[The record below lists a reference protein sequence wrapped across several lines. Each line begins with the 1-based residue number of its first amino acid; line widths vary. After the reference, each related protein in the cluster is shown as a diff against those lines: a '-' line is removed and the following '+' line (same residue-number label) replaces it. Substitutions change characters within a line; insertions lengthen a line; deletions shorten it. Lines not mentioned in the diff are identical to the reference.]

1 MPDGKYTVDEIL
13 EELRQRKKNGSP
25 DAARK
30 EAPIPDADNPVISRP
45 EPGMKLDEGFG
56 VLPEDARRLP
66 EENERDSS
74 VDKILQSVRAARAA
88 SVQQPA
94 GQAEEPAAQPSAP
107 EDEAPADGGAEEKP
121 AAVSYAAVHSSQEDA
136 GTEPDANVT
145 ADAPAAPN
153 GALASTFLSRLR
165 NPNENR
171 SGPDVEPIP
180 QDAMSADE
188 SEPEPVLDVN
198 APTQD
203 FSPVRRRRVQ
213 QGGKYT
219 SRYMMDT
226 AELDA
231 EAPTK
236 VAGGAPQLPGDTD
249 PVEEKYHFLR
259 DRRQKK
265 VDAFVL
271 QNGEEPKQAQ
281 QETPK
286 AASGDG
292 KSAEQAAAPAEAAP
306 DTPDKTSAAP
316 HPVEYTDPSDA
327 LSVRAYFR
335 KLRSRLLIRLGGTAA
350 CALALLIFAIPG
362 ALDPAAPGMT
372 YTAILAPMIALVLSA
387 AVSFRSM
394 LGGFRSATRFRADC
408 DSLTGL
414 AVLWALAQ
422 CVVLLIFPGSMVE
435 FQIDVFCLLPGLTLF
450 FNTLGKFLHL
460 RRVTEGFERLA
471 TAPEQ
476 AKKELHAAAVIS
488 RRLSSEFSQIAEL
501 DAPIAAVS
509 VEADF
514 LTDYIQIANT
524 PDPSDRVMHTLFP
537 AALLTSL
544 GVFLLSFLLNSQ
556 NAAIAVSVAAASF
569 CICAP
574 FSGVLCAALP
584 MWRFNRQAARENA
597 WVSGFGAADEFEDVD
612 TVVVDANELF
622 PAGSIVLHGIK
633 TLGMDKIDD
642 HILDAASI
650 VCYAKSTLAPIFLQV
665 IENRTAL
672 LRPVDNVVIED
683 GMGLAGWVNGR
694 RVLVGNRDL
703 LQNHGIDVPSR
714 EYENRYLKDNR
725 DIVYLATSGEI
736 SAMFIISYS
745 ADPKIETALIRLL
758 RTDLSMLVRS
768 TDPNITARKLAG
780 IFTFPVNMIRLI
792 PGKSYADYRRL
803 TRRQSRASAALMLDG
818 SLSSLAASLSA
829 VRRIKRSLS
838 LSTLLQTIGVIA
850 GFMMIAVYGLTCSTD
865 MGVLHTGLLLL
876 WQSVWSLFA
885 LAVSFF
891 QRV

>member
-1 MPDGKYTVDEIL
+1 MPDSKYTVDEIL
-13 EELRQRKKNGSP
+13 EEIRRKRRGETPASGVP
-25 DAARK
+25 AR
-30 EAPIPDADNPVISRP
+30 
-45 EPGMKLDEGFG
+45 
-56 VLPEDARRLP
+56 ED
-66 EENERDSS
+66 
-74 VDKILQSVRAARAA
+74 V
-88 SVQQPA
+88 
-94 GQAEEPAAQPSAP
+94 PAAEPSAP
-107 EDEAPADGGAEEKP
+107 E
-121 AAVSYAAVHSSQEDA
+121 
-136 GTEPDANVT
+136 TEPSVPDMGASVPESSRVGETQTGGLRT
-145 ADAPAAPN
+145 AKGTAFSGPAPAAEPVRASAQPRPQPVNGGPEPSDEANAETAARQSGEQASLFGESAPSEEPDSPAESVRPAFPAEDGDQPPVKN

-165 NPNENR
+165 RPSENR

-180 QDAMSADE
+180 QDAMRPDGE
-188 SEPEPVLDVN
+188 SPEEEKLDGN

-203 FSPVRRRRVQ
+203 FSPVRRRRSQ
-213 QGGKYT
+213 QSGRYA
-219 SRYMMDT
+219 SRYLMDT
-226 AELDA
+226 AELNA

-236 VAGGAPQLPGDTD
+236 VAGGAPQLPGGEDN
-249 PVEEKYHFLR
+249 PAEEKYRFLR
-259 DRRQKK
+259 DQRQKK

-271 QNGEEPKQAQ
+271 HGEPEEKP
-281 QETPK
+281 
-286 AASGDG
+286 
-292 KSAEQAAAPAEAAP
+292 APAEKPGEQGGQAEQPKRPA
-306 DTPDKTSAAP
+306 SAQR
-316 HPVEYTDPSDA
+316 VQEYNDPSEIIP
-327 LSVRAYFR
+327 VRAHFAR
-335 KLRSRLLIRLGGTAA
+335 LRSRLLFRLCGTGA

-362 ALDPAAPGMT
+362 VLDPSRPGMT
-372 YTAILAPMIALVLSA
+372 YTSILAPMIALLLSA

-394 LGGFRSATRFRADC
+394 AGGFKAAVRFRADG

-422 CVVLLIFPGSMVE
+422 CIVLLIFPASMVE

-460 RRVTEGFERLA
+460 RRVAAGFEKLSVS
-471 TAPEQ
+471 PES

-514 LTDYIQIANT
+514 LTDYIQIANA
-524 PDPSDRVMHTLFP
+524 PDPSDRVTYTLFP
-537 AALLTSL
+537 AAFLTSL
-544 GVFLLSFLLNSQ
+544 GVFVLSFLLNSQ

-569 CICAP
+569 CVCAP
-574 FSGVLCAALP
+574 FSLILCSALP

-597 WVSGFGAADEFEDVD
+597 WVSGFGATEEFEDVD

-622 PAGSIVLHGIK
+622 PEGSIVLHGIK

-665 IENRTAL
+665 IEHRTSL

-714 EYENRYLKDNR
+714 EYENRYLKENR

-745 ADPKIETALIRLL
+745 ADPKIERTMIRLL

-792 PGKSYADYRRL
+792 PGKSYADYRKL
-803 TRRQSRASAALMLDG
+803 TLRQPRASAALMLDG
-818 SLSSLAASLSA
+818 KLSSLAASLSA
-829 VRRIKRSLS
+829 VRRIRSSLS

-850 GFMMIAVYGLTCSTD
+850 GFMMIAVYGLTCTAD

-876 WQSVWSLFA
+876 WETVWSVFA

-891 QRV
+891 QHV

>member
-13 EELRQRKKNGSP
+13 EELRQKKNAASPIETSSADEMENDGSLSSEKS
-25 DAARK
+25 AA
-30 EAPIPDADNPVISRP
+30 DDSV
-45 EPGMKLDEGFG
+45 
-56 VLPEDARRLP
+56 
-66 EENERDSS
+66 EE
-74 VDKILQSVRAARAA
+74 ILRNVRASRAKT
-88 SVQQPA
+88 
-94 GQAEEPAAQPSAP
+94 AALSP
-107 EDEAPADGGAEEKP
+107 EAPAESN
-121 AAVSYAAVHSSQEDA
+121 AVSICPAEPEPETPPETQPELEDA
-136 GTEPDANVT
+136 TRPSEPSRS
-145 ADAPAAPN
+145 DAPS

-165 NPNENR
+165 RPSENR

-180 QDAMSADE
+180 QDAMQAEENEPQPALSSDE
-188 SEPEPVLDVN
+188 
-198 APTQD
+198 PTQD
-203 FSPVRRRRVQ
+203 FSPVRRRRAQ

-226 AELDA
+226 TELDA

-236 VAGGAPQLPGDTD
+236 VAGGEPQLPGDSD
-249 PVEEKYHFLR
+249 PVEEKYRFLR
-259 DRRQKK
+259 DKRQKK

-271 QNGEEPKQAQ
+271 QEG
-281 QETPK
+281 
-286 AASGDG
+286 
-292 KSAEQAAAPAEAAP
+292 AEQGTSEPQKAENADESQKEAAVSP
-306 DTPDKTSAAP
+306 EKAEKEPATPPT
-316 HPVEYTDPSDA
+316 EYGDPSET
-327 LSVRAYFR
+327 LSVRAYFH
-335 KLRSRLLIRLGGTAA
+335 KLHSRLLIRLAGTGV
-350 CALALLIFAIPG
+350 CALVLLIFAIPG
-362 ALDPAAPGMT
+362 ALDPTAEGMT
-372 YTAILAPMIALVLSA
+372 YAAVLAPMIALILSA

-394 LGGFRSATRFRADC
+394 LGGFRAALHFRADC

-414 AVLWALAQ
+414 AVLWTLAQ

-435 FQIDVFCLLPGLTLF
+435 FQIEVFCLLPGLTLF
-450 FNTLGKFLHL
+450 LNTLGKFLHL
-460 RRVTEGFERLA
+460 RRVMDGFERLA
-471 TAPEQ
+471 SAPEQ
-476 AKKELHAAAVIS
+476 AKGELHAAAVIS

-537 AALLTSL
+537 AAFLTSL

-574 FSGVLCAALP
+574 FSGILCAALP
-584 MWRFNRQAARENA
+584 MWWFNRQAARDHA
-597 WVSGFGAADEFEDVD
+597 WVSGFGVADEFEDVD
-612 TVVVDANELF
+612 TVVIDANELF

-665 IENRTAL
+665 IENRTSL

-725 DIVYLATSGEI
+725 DVVYLATSGEI

-745 ADPKIETALIRLL
+745 ADPKIERALIRLL

-768 TDPNITARKLAG
+768 TDPNITARKLAS

-803 TRRQSRASAALMLDG
+803 TGRQPRASAALILDG
-818 SLSSLAASLSA
+818 TLSSLSASLSA
-829 VRRIKRSLS
+829 VRRIKRTLS
-838 LSTLLQTIGVIA
+838 LSTLLQTIGIIA

-865 MGVLHTGLLLL
+865 MGVLHVGLLLL
-876 WQSVWSLFA
+876 WESIWSLFS